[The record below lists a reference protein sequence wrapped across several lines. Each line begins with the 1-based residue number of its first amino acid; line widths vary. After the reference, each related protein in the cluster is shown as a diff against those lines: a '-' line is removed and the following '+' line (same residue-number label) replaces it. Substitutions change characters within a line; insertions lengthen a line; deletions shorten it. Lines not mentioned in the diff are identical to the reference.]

1 MSIQLEKTNADG
13 TAEAQLTDVELELA
27 EDPDNTPVY
36 TLLLIGGFA
45 AVFVSQLS
53 TGFERSIDVAA
64 FSKPAFFDGQY
75 WRILTGAALH
85 GSILHA
91 GLNGYAFYSFGRI
104 CEMLTNR
111 AHVAIVFLLA
121 AVGGGLMSAFLA
133 PEGTSVGASGG
144 IVGVIGYLA
153 VYAFRRRAF
162 ISREFRKSLLINIG
176 FILIYGLVLYRVI
189 DNYGHIGG
197 MITGAIYA
205 FVQVPTDPH
214 VDPRNARSTVEFAGV
229 TALAIYLATC
239 GITIMMLAGVA

>member
-1 MSIQLEKTNADG
+1 
-13 TAEAQLTDVELELA
+13 
-27 EDPDNTPVY
+27 
-36 TLLLIGGFA
+36 
-45 AVFVSQLS
+45 
-53 TGFERSIDVAA
+53 
-64 FSKPAFFDGQY
+64 
-75 WRILTGAALH
+75 
-85 GSILHA
+85 
-91 GLNGYAFYSFGRI
+91 
-104 CEMLTNR
+104 MLTNR

-214 VDPRNARSTVEFAGV
+214 VDPRNAGSTVEFAGV

-239 GITIMMLAGVA
+239 GITIMMLDGVA